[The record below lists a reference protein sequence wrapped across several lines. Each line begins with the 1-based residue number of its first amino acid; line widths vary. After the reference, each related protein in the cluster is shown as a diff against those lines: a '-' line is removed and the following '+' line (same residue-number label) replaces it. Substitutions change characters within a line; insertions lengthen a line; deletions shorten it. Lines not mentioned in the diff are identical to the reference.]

1 MFISK
6 MKSEL
11 FLSQFKRAQEAYL
24 DGDLNLCQ
32 HRCIELL
39 ETPALHLD
47 TRIETLQLLATIV
60 PLPVAQ
66 EHLSDALCLLDL
78 AVERGG
84 IAPSQMQ
91 SLLGLRITTLDILAR
106 LGKEIVNAGREEE
119 ELDWKAKG
127 SLRVHRRRAS
137 KFNVRAKIIYQP
149 LDTQVAQSMPLHQF

>member
-1 MFISK
+1 M
-6 MKSEL
+6 
-11 FLSQFKRAQEAYL
+11 
-24 DGDLNLCQ
+24 
-32 HRCIELL
+32 
-39 ETPALHLD
+39 
-47 TRIETLQLLATIV
+47 

-127 SLRVHRRRAS
+127 SLRVHRRRYVGAFLA
-137 KFNVRAKIIYQP
+137 KEVR
-149 LDTQVAQSMPLHQF
+149 V